1 MTKTGNT
8 KSELSR
14 CTCGCGQP
22 ANRQYLPGH
31 DAKHVAE
38 LVRKVK
44 SGELGRREA
53 AKMLPSAALKNRLRQ
68 RLSRLNQLT
77 SA

>member
-1 MTKTGNT
+1 MAKTGNT
-8 KSELSR
+8 RSEPNR

-31 DAKHVAE
+31 DAKHVAK

-44 SGELGRREA
+44 SGEMGRREA
-53 AKMLPSAALKNRLRQ
+53 AKMLPSSPLKNRLRE
-68 RLSRLNQLT
+68 RLARVE
-77 SA
+77 A